1 MTVPPL
7 LGLSPSRPYKR
18 REVGVCFFLTPSYMA
33 RDYESEAVEKFLLPS
48 QPDEGNFT
56 SRTAYETALKTYRH
70 DHMRV
75 MEACEQWKQGERI
88 EDACREAEAARA
100 RAAAKKECRE
110 AAERT
115 RKCRQLEEGEVE
127 ASTSVE
133 CCKRCAVKGK
143 SVCGLSSPC

>member
-7 LGLSPSRPYKR
+7 LGSSPLRPYKR
-18 REVGVCFFLTPSYMA
+18 CEVGVCFFLTPSYMA

-48 QPDEGNFT
+48 QPDKGNFT

-70 DHMRV
+70 DHMCV

-88 EDACREAEAARA
+88 EDARREAEAARA
-100 RAAAKKECRE
+100 HAAAKKECRE
-110 AAERT
+110 AAEWT
-115 RKCRQLEEGEVE
+115 RKRRRLEEGEAE
-127 ASTSVE
+127 AGTSIKH
-133 CCKRCAVKGK
+133 CKQCAAKGK